1 MLKGP
6 KLLISTYSATS
17 SLQKQGQN
25 VIDRMKNSG
34 WGMGDDSNKEDEYER
49 GQHSAQ
55 DSGYAEDDSYL
66 GGWNKLKKA
75 VWKEGTSES
84 GSTGMSRSKLIFSTT
99 SLVSI
104 VSS

>member
-25 VIDRMKNSG
+25 VLDRMKNSG
-34 WGMGDDSNKEDEYER
+34 WGMGDDSHSNKEDEYESLR

-55 DSGYAEDDSYL
+55 DSGYAEDDTYL

-75 VWKEGTSES
+75 VWKEGTPSES
-84 GSTGMSRSKLIFSTT
+84 GGSPSMSRSKSFLP
-99 SLVSI
+99 
-104 VSS
+104 